1 MGTTICEQLLG
12 FAQKRGRLQ
21 YCNSRGFGHFK
32 QNNDIILYY
41 DDKPL
46 EHHNFWTNLGS
57 TCKRSRRRAGFW
69 VFDRHSDMYQV
80 DDRCV
85 TREALKIGTA
95 DLTGRDQ
102 RDGSDLWSKA
112 QADV

>member
-1 MGTTICEQLLG
+1 MGTTICEQLLR

-32 QNNDIILYY
+32 QNKDIIYN

-57 TCKRSRRRAGFW
+57 TCKRSRRRARR

-85 TREALKIGTA
+85 TREAPKIGTA
-95 DLTGRDQ
+95 DLTGRGQ
-102 RDGSDLWSKA
+102 SDGSDLWSKA